1 MHAYFCFYLSLSC
14 VSRYRPLAP
23 SVLSEHAADWFDNIP
38 AGEGRSISPYMSMTT
53 TVTEAKRALVPAVT
67 HIDGTARLQTVDKHS
82 NPLYH
87 MLIERFFKLTK
98 VNNSSPFSPFMQFDS
113 IALLFV
119 LFRPP
124 LFHPALFHYLLF
136 YPNVFHSNLL
146 HFTPSSFIPFR
157 FILLHSA
164 ASYIVSLKL

>member
-1 MHAYFCFYLSLSC
+1 MC
-14 VSRYRPLAP
+14 RYRPLAP

-67 HIDGTARLQTVDKHS
+67 HIDGTARLQTVDKQS

-98 VNNSSPFSPFMQFDS
+98 VTDSTALFLSCYYILSHFNSFYSF
-113 IALLFV
+113 LLFSV
-119 LFRPP
+119 LLLSIP
-124 LFHPALFHYLLF
+124 LHYLLF
-136 YPNVFHSNLL
+136 LPNVFHS
-146 HFTPSSFIPFR
+146 
-157 FILLHSA
+157 ILLYFAPSA
-164 ASYIVSLKL
+164 SILFYPVASYCVSFKL

>member
-1 MHAYFCFYLSLSC
+1 MY
-14 VSRYRPLAP
+14 RYRPLAP

-98 VNNSSPFSPFMQFDS
+98 VNSSSPFPPSVQFYSITLQWILFYPLSSILLYSPLS
-113 IALLFV
+113 Y
-119 LFRPP
+119 PP
-124 LFHPALFHYLLF
+124 SFHCLLFHPNA
-136 YPNVFHSNLL
+136 FHSNLL
-146 HFTPSSFIPFR
+146 HFTPSSSIPFR
-157 FILLHSA
+157 FILLQSA
-164 ASYIVSLKL
+164 ASDVVSLKL

>member
-1 MHAYFCFYLSLSC
+1 MPICLTNSISICHVC
-14 VSRYRPLAP
+14 RYRPLAP

-53 TVTEAKRALVPAVT
+53 TVNEAKRVLVPAVT

-98 VNNSSPFSPFMQFDS
+98 VTVLSTLFSFMQFHSPLFYPTSFHS
-113 IALLFV
+113 IPFYS
-119 LFRPP
+119 P
-124 LFHPALFHYLLF
+124 LFHFLL
-136 YPNVFHSNLL
+136 LCCIA
-146 HFTPSSFIPFR
+146 SSFIS
-157 FILLHSA
+157 LEHSYLRQEDD
-164 ASYIVSLKL
+164 SFDYSQLTLKIK